1 MKYLVIENK
10 KCDEFV
16 HEFDSREEAIKYAKD
31 DFEHMHKLDQKSC
44 RQYYVLESINPDEDS
59 ENHYDGNIILSL
71 K

>member
-1 MKYLVIENK
+1 MKYVVMDVRKTDLFVNEFNNK
-10 KCDEFV
+10 V
-16 HEFDSREEAIKYAKD
+16 EAIKYAKD